1 MKTTKIN
8 IALLFVAILLSGLVI
23 GQQEIIQVDKTQLDE
38 TNDTEIVID
47 DLINPFHNNSE
58 QFKALIYPN
67 PSFTGKVKMTWQDDQ
82 NVDRILLM
90 RVGWDDVMEINIQDQ
105 KEITIDSLM
114 EGDYYVNFF
123 YYSELLATQKLT
135 VIKE

>member
-1 MKTTKIN
+1 MKKTKIN

-47 DLINPFHNNSE
+47 DLINPYHNNSE
-58 QFKALIYPN
+58 EFKALIYPN
-67 PSFTGKVKMTWQDDQ
+67 PSFTGKVKMTWNDDQ

-90 RVGWDDVMEINIQDQ
+90 RVGWDDVTEISINHQ
-105 KEITIDSLM
+105 KEITIEGLM
-114 EGDYYVNFF
+114 EGDYYVKFF
-123 YYSELLATQKLT
+123 YNSELLATQKLT